1 MRASRLLSVLL
12 LLQSRGRMSAQALA
26 KESGVSVRT
35 ILRDIEHLGE
45 SGVPVTA
52 ERGRTGGF
60 SLLDGWRTRLTG
72 LTSHE
77 AQALFMGGLP
87 GPAKELGLG
96 EALASAQLKL
106 LATLPEGWQHDARR
120 VGARFHLDPVPWYRS
135 AARANH
141 LPAVSGAVWDERRL
155 KVRYESWAGV
165 VERTLEPLGLVLK
178 AGEWYLVAR
187 PGAGRGSEPRTY
199 RLSNILDLVVDDVR
213 FARPAAFDLA
223 AYWAESTARF
233 EREIQRGTAV
243 VRATSRGLKQLRATG
258 AAVAAAIDAARLEK
272 DRAGRFRV
280 EIPIESVEHAAATLL
295 PLGAEVEVLEPVALR
310 ARLVAMAE
318 AVLRAYG
325 ASERSARTSSN
336 RKS

>member
-35 ILRDIEHLGE
+35 ILRDIEHLGG
-45 SGVPVTA
+45 SGVPITA

-60 SLLDGWRTRLTG
+60 ELLDGWRTRLTG

-120 VGARFHLDPVPWYRS
+120 VGARFHLDSLPWYRS

-187 PGAGRGSEPRTY
+187 PAHRPSAGRGTEPRTY
-199 RLSNILDLVVDDVR
+199 RLSNVLELVASDER
-213 FARPAAFDLA
+213 FERPAAFDLA
-223 AYWAESTARF
+223 AFWKESTARF

-243 VRATSRGLKQLRATG
+243 VKATARGLKQLRATS
-258 AAVAAAIDAARLEK
+258 AAIATAIDAARP
-272 DRAGRFRV
+272 RRGRGGRFLIQV
-280 EIPIESVEHAAATLL
+280 PIESVEQAASAFL
-295 PLGAEVEVLEPVALR
+295 PLGGEVEVLEPAALR
-310 ARLVAMAE
+310 SRLLARAK
-318 AVLRAYG
+318 AVLRRYG
-325 ASERSARTSSN
+325 ARRP
-336 RKS
+336 